1 MLGPQFSTWMGA
13 IATLIVFS
21 FLLKE
26 NPAWRLVEHIYVGFA
41 AAHAISMG
49 WLNVKNLALTP
60 ISKDGKYYL
69 LIPCVLGI
77 LLYSRFSKHYRWIAR
92 YPMAFLVGAGNGMIL
107 KGIIQAQFIA
117 QVKASMVPITLAKGF
132 WPFLGNLVIVL
143 GTAATLFYFYF
154 SMAERGP
161 VDRGI
166 RSFGRW
172 IMMMAF
178 GATFGNAVM
187 GEMTL
192 FIGRLQFLYGD
203 WLGLIKK

>member
-1 MLGPQFSTWMGA
+1 MGA
-13 IATLIVFS
+13 VVTLVVFS

-26 NPAWRLVEHIYVGFA
+26 NPAWRLVEHIYIGFA
-41 AAHAISMG
+41 AAHGIAMG
-49 WLNVKNLALTP
+49 YLSIKNLAWTP
-60 ISKDGKYYL
+60 ITTKGQYYL
-69 LIPCVLGI
+69 IIPCLLGI
-77 LLYSRFSKHYRWIAR
+77 SLYARFFKSGKWVAR

-117 QVKASMVPITLAKGF
+117 QVKATMVPITFAKGF

-154 SMAERGP
+154 SMAEKGRM
-161 VDRGI
+161 DRGA
-166 RSFGRW
+166 RTFGRW

-203 WLGLIKK
+203 WLKIIGK